1 MYIVIFSNQKTP
13 SMNLSLVWVSLLCSL
28 PIALFSQFTVEG
40 ALIDYQTGAPVAAV
54 HVMIKGS
61 TTGVVSDAD
70 GYFSLPSPQSPVHL
84 IFTHPA
90 YFTHEQQMQA
100 GDSLSIELFGRHL
113 RSVDTVMTFDPETYE
128 EQVTVVYY
136 DAFPAA
142 NHQPHNEDYAA
153 IAENDDSRVAYHPVS
168 TFSIDVDQASYSNVR
183 RFIRNG
189 IRPPVDAIRIEEM
202 INYFPYN
209 YPQPEG
215 YEPFLAGAELAECP
229 WNPDRQLLHVHLQAR
244 KIDLE
249 KLPSSNLVFL
259 IDVSGSM
266 DEVNKLPLV
275 KASLQMLARRL
286 RPQDQVSMVVYA
298 GAAGVVLPPTSGDQK
313 QHILQAIESL
323 EAGGSTAGGEGIELA
338 YELAKK
344 HFLPKGNN
352 RVILATDGDFN
363 VGPSNE
369 SDLLR
374 LIEEKR
380 KDNIF
385 LTVLGFGMGN
395 YKDDKLELLADHGN
409 GNYGYIDNA
418 IEAKKLLIHQMGGT
432 LFTLAKDVKI
442 QMEFN
447 PAQVE
452 SYRLVGYE
460 NRLLNREDFENDEK
474 DAGELGAG
482 HAVTALY
489 EIVPAAS
496 APAITTGLRYQQSG
510 LTEAA
515 RNSGE
520 LAILRVRY
528 KQPEGE
534 KPAEEFLRIAAVPMS
549 LSETST
555 DFRFAAAVAGFGL
568 ILRESPFNQTLSYE
582 HVLSLAGNVT
592 GSDPLGLRTEFL
604 ELVKYCR
611 EMGWEPTGTAEQMN
625 R

>member
-40 ALIDYQTGAPVAAV
+40 TLIDYQTGAPVAAV

-61 TTGVVSDAD
+61 ETGTVSDAA
-70 GYFSLPSPQSPVHL
+70 GYFSLPSTQSPVHL

-142 NHQPHNEDYAA
+142 NHQPHNEGYAA
-153 IAENDDSRVAYHPVS
+153 IAEN
-168 TFSIDVDQASYSNVR
+168 
-183 RFIRNG
+183 
-189 IRPPVDAIRIEEM
+189 
-202 INYFPYN
+202 
-209 YPQPEG
+209 
-215 YEPFLAGAELAECP
+215 
-229 WNPDRQLLHVHLQAR
+229 
-244 KIDLE
+244 
-249 KLPSSNLVFL
+249 
-259 IDVSGSM
+259 
-266 DEVNKLPLV
+266 
-275 KASLQMLARRL
+275 
-286 RPQDQVSMVVYA
+286 
-298 GAAGVVLPPTSGDQK
+298 
-313 QHILQAIESL
+313 
-323 EAGGSTAGGEGIELA
+323 
-338 YELAKK
+338 
-344 HFLPKGNN
+344 
-352 RVILATDGDFN
+352 GDFN

-380 KDNIF
+380 KDNIY

-460 NRLLNREDFENDEK
+460 NRLLNREDYENDEK

-489 EIVPAAS
+489 EIVPAPS
-496 APAITTGLRYQQSG
+496 APAIQTGLRYQQSG

-520 LAILRVRY
+520 LATLRVRY
-528 KQPEGE
+528 KRPEEE
-534 KPAEEFLRIAAVPMS
+534 KSAEEALRIAAIAKPLPEIS
-549 LSETST
+549 R

-582 HVLSLAGNVT
+582 NVLSLVGNIT
-592 GSDPLGLRTEFL
+592 GPDPLGLRTEFL

-611 EMGWEPTGTAEQMN
+611 EMGWEKTSALSQK
-625 R
+625 